1 MREMNSAELR
11 CKYCN
16 SPDVVKAGTR
26 RLKSGVKQLYKCNA
40 CLRKFSN
47 LHRNQK
53 QTDPEVILKT
63 LILVCRG
70 YSYEQASRFVL
81 RKYQTLIS
89 TSVISKW
96 VKEYNPPYLRR
107 MLNSQQLLA
116 TKNTK
121 KLKKVD
127 PDLRAGSEPAR
138 RSGSTKDGSAGGV
151 ALPNKSKSKGGANS
165 PSEPSSVKR
174 YNPEQTVISHVFTHR
189 DLNYNFQVHR
199 PKLDRVPLPKLKDYL
214 LKLPQIIRHEDF
226 ETAAR
231 CSQLKTEPDLAVKQ
245 SQGTQASKDALK
257 ALQFAKTN
265 RQRHDVVENFMLNCD
280 CYTIAA
286 EVPVWL
292 NADEFDLTAKERIEH
307 KGRASSPNEPSRTN
321 GGSVGDVALPNNSEP
336 GTLNSELCSVAG
348 HIDLLQWKFN
358 TLYILDFKPNAAKE
372 QKRKVATQ
380 LNLYALALAK
390 RANLS
395 LSEIRC
401 AWFDEEDFFSF
412 KPNPTI

>member
-1 MREMNSAELR
+1 MQTIQITELR

-16 SPDVVKAGTR
+16 STDVVKAGTR
-26 RLKSGVKQLYKCNA
+26 RLKSGVKQLYKCNG

-47 LHRNQK
+47 LNRNAK

-63 LILVCRG
+63 LVLVCRG
-70 YSYEQASRFVL
+70 YSYEQASRFIL
-81 RKYQTLIS
+81 RKYQKLIS

-96 VKEYNPPYLRR
+96 VKEYNPPYLKR
-107 MLNSQQLLA
+107 MLHSQSPQKA
-116 TKNTK
+116 HKNT
-121 KLKKVD
+121 
-127 PDLRAGSEPAR
+127 
-138 RSGSTKDGSAGGV
+138 RSGSAGGV
-151 ALPNKSKSKGGANS
+151 ALPNSSETKGGANS
-165 PSEPSSVKR
+165 PSEPLIVKKFT
-174 YNPEQTVISHVFTHR
+174 PEQTVISHVFTHR
-189 DLNYNFQVHR
+189 DLDYNFQVHQ
-199 PKLDRVPLPKLKDYL
+199 PKLAEVPLPELKNYL
-214 LKLPQIIRHEDF
+214 LRLPQMIRHEDF

-231 CSQLKTEPDLAVKQ
+231 CSQIKTEPDIPVKQ

-265 RQRHDVVENFMLNCD
+265 FRRHDVVENFMLNCD
-280 CYTIAA
+280 CYTIAT

-292 NADEFDLTAKERIEH
+292 NVEEFNLTAKDRRDH
-307 KGRASSPNEPSRTN
+307 KSEPVRLGSRN
-321 GGSVGDVALPNNSEP
+321 GFAGGVALPGTANFTGRANSPSEP
-336 GTLNSELCSVAG
+336 FPIAG
-348 HIDLLQWKFN
+348 HIDLLQYKFN

-395 LSEIRC
+395 LEEIRC

-412 KPNPTI
+412 RPFAGFTGWN